1 MKNGGRNEASLGGV
15 TEGGGVNWKC
25 RCHRHACLFACSV
38 VNRCLTHERSLSVI
52 LFLTRSVILS
62 WRFSVLPFSGRGIF
76 GHVFGNRRAF
86 CTWLWGWQGIFVV
99 LLGQFWP
106 PSLTPSHQNFK
117 DEEII
122 VDRLIEISVVIPIAA
137 AIEFKPSLKTPQYK
151 AETDEFVKLN
161 NQRPL
166 SAKK

>member
-1 MKNGGRNEASLGGV
+1 MFLEIA
-15 TEGGGVNWKC
+15 
-25 RCHRHACLFACSV
+25 ALFALGFEDG
-38 VNRCLTHERSLSVI
+38 RA
-52 LFLTRSVILS
+52 FL
-62 WRFSVLPFSGRGIF
+62 LPF
-76 GHVFGNRRAF
+76 
-86 CTWLWGWQGIFVV
+86 W
-99 LLGQFWP
+99 GQFWP

-137 AIEFKPSLKTPQYK
+137 AIESKSSLKTPQYK